1 MYVIKLTHHHVM
13 PLAHHKQAKLLL
25 ADIAQRENHMGGWR
39 LSVLCVSA
47 SSIQFSASRWVPI
60 LGFAFQGEI
69 TGSNLLRQRDTK
81 QE

>member
-13 PLAHHKQAKLLL
+13 LLAHHKQAKLLL
-25 ADIAQRENHMGGWR
+25 ADIAQRENHMEGW
-39 LSVLCVSA
+39 LCVSA